1 MTFTELEKEME
12 MRSCISKGIY
22 DRMHELRYHIEM
34 ELKHLGEYLKMENI
48 PKASASWLI
57 LYAAENDDSRTYVRR
72 KQLPGTCFFDG
83 IVRP

>member
-12 MRSCISKGIY
+12 MRSCISKDIY

-48 PKASASWLI
+48 PKVNHRDRYI
-57 LYAAENDDSRTYVRR
+57 DP
-72 KQLPGTCFFDG
+72 K
-83 IVRP
+83 